1 MSPPT
6 LQSVRFSPEVN
17 DDDGRLRDMAAGI
30 LRCPGVRAVVIDRRQ
45 LQATIVPQRVGAPVS
60 SIAPAESPASDS
72 SDVIE
77 WSDSQGQTLYCVRVQ
92 PQASGW
98 RRMALMALTVVAL
111 TLALLGVILPGL
123 PTTPFVLLASY
134 GLMRTSRRWHRWLL
148 DSRLFGGVLRDWHL
162 HRGISAHVRV
172 KALSL
177 LLIVVVATCLWPGVS
192 PAVKTIVVIGG
203 LLGGTY
209 VWRLPTATRTI
220 ADRSTS

>member
-6 LQSVRFSPEVN
+6 FQSVRFSQEVN

-30 LRCPGVRAVVIDRRQ
+30 LRRPGVRAVVIDRRQ
-45 LQATIVPQRVGAPVS
+45 LQATIVPQRGDAKVGA
-60 SIAPAESPASDS
+60 IASPAELPASDS

-77 WSDSQGQTLYCVRVQ
+77 WCDSQGEILYCVRAR
-92 PQASGW
+92 PQATGW
-98 RRMALMALTVVAL
+98 RRLGLITLTAVAL
-111 TLALLGVILPGL
+111 ILALLGVILPGL

-177 LLIVVVATCLWPGVS
+177 LLIVVLAACLWPGVS
-192 PAVKTIVVIGG
+192 LVVKAIVVIGG
-203 LLGGTY
+203 FLGGGY
-209 VWRLPTATRTI
+209 VWRLPTATRMGVV
-220 ADRSTS
+220 R